1 MSKIKQR
8 TTNIN
13 GSWEVEDN
21 LSLAPKAPKSILLDV
36 VSMVVVDEN
45 IKRKGLIIINGSGD
59 RISLA
64 FGVDAILDKGII
76 LYPGG
81 TFNMGEEDFYSGRI
95 YGIAAIVDSLLAIQ
109 EFS

>member
-1 MSKIKQR
+1 MSKVIQH

-13 GSWEVEDN
+13 GSWEVADN
-21 LSLAPKAPKSILLDV
+21 LSLSPKAPKSVLLAIT
-36 VSMVVVDEN
+36 SMVVVDEN
-45 IKRKGLIIINGSGD
+45 IRRKGLIIINGSGN

-81 TFNMGEEDFYSGRI
+81 TFNMGEEDFYSGTI
-95 YGIAAIVDSLLAIQ
+95 YGIAAVVDSLLSIQ